1 MSEASLTIVRW
12 LFVGAPGN
20 SLALSEDGHYLLVGS
35 EHDLRILDR
44 WGNNPFRY
52 YAPPAPGRKTEEDL
66 PFCAAAV
73 TPDMR
78 RALAGLRSGEVFRL
92 ELTWDGDAVS
102 GWPEQIRAETNDI
115 YSMSLAPDASLMAIG
130 HLGPALTVL
139 DWDGQTVWRRHP
151 ADHTPTDG
159 KTWAVA
165 LSSDA
170 ATLYVGSSG
179 TERCLLAALDASS
192 GKPQA
197 GKRLWQR
204 VTQLAAL
211 PAPLAVVAVLGS
223 NGESQ
228 VAAFA
233 PDLTEPAWTYSLDLG
248 EQVTALTTDQAANLV
263 VCGTN
268 SGAVMVL
275 DGRHGELLARTD
287 ALRSTVLSLAMTAG
301 RYLVAGIHENRV
313 AYLEYIPPTSDEELA
328 L

>member
-12 LFVGAPGN
+12 LFVGAAGN
-20 SLALSEDGHYLLVGS
+20 ALALGEDGRYLLVGS

-44 WGNNPFRY
+44 WGNKPFHY
-52 YAPPAPGRKTEEDL
+52 HAHPASGRKSEEDM

-78 RALAGLRSGEVFRL
+78 RALAGLRSGEIFRL
-92 ELTWDGDAVS
+92 ELTWDGDAVT

-115 YSMSLAPDASLMAIG
+115 YAMSLAPDASLIAIG

-139 DWDGQTVWRRHP
+139 DWNGNTVWRRHP

-159 KTWAVA
+159 KTWTVA

-192 GKPQA
+192 GQPKA

-204 VTQLAAL
+204 VTRIAAL
-211 PAPLAVVAVLGS
+211 PAPLAVVAILSG

-228 VAAFA
+228 VAAFGS
-233 PDLTEPAWTYSLDLG
+233 DLNEPAWTYTLDLG

-268 SGAVMVL
+268 SGAALVL
-275 DGRHGELLARTD
+275 DGGNGDLLVRTD
-287 ALRSTVLSLAMTAG
+287 ELRSTVLSLAMTAG
-301 RYLVAGIHENRV
+301 RYLVAGIHEDRV
-313 AYLEYIPPTSDEELA
+313 AYLEYVPPASDEELA

>member
-1 MSEASLTIVRW
+1 MSEASLHIVRW
-12 LFVGAPGN
+12 LFVGAPG
-20 SLALSEDGHYLLVGS
+20 SALALSEDGRYLLVGT

-52 YAPPAPGRKTEEDL
+52 YAPPAPGRKTEEDM
-66 PFCAAAV
+66 PFCAAAM
-73 TPDMR
+73 TSDMR

-115 YSMSLAPDASLMAIG
+115 YSLSLATDASLIAIG

-139 DWDGQTVWRRHP
+139 DWDGHTVWRRHP

-179 TERCLLAALDASS
+179 TERSLLAALDASS

-204 VTQLAAL
+204 VTQLASL

-223 NGESQ
+223 NSESQ

-233 PDLTEPAWTYSLDLG
+233 PDLTEPAWTYGFDLG
-248 EQVTALTTDQAANLV
+248 EQATALTTDQVANLV

-268 SGAVMVL
+268 RGVVLVL
-275 DGRHGELLARTD
+275 DGRTGELLARTD
-287 ALRSTVLSLAMTAG
+287 ALHSTVLSLAMSAG
-301 RYLVAGIHENRV
+301 RYLVAGIHEQRV
-313 AYLEYIPPTSDEELA
+313 AYLEYIPPTNDEELA